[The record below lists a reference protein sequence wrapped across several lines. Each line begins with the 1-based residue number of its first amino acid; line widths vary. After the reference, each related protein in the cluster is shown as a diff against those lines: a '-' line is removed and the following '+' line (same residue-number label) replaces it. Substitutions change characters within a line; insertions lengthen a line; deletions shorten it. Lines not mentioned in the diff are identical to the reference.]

1 MIEEKSISEI
11 VSIIERKILFIILEQ
26 LPTPSCPRKKQQNEW
41 KIEQVKLRLAQK
53 LNDEAGAK

>member
-1 MIEEKSISEI
+1 MIEEKSIAEI
-11 VSIIERKILFIILEQ
+11 VSIIERKILFVILEQ

>member
-11 VSIIERKILFIILEQ
+11 VSIIEKKILFIILEQ